1 MNEVPHSR
9 EVVKCPVY
17 QEPHSLGQP
26 PDMGVVSPVVS
37 GWYLHI
43 VAVGPLAAE
52 ERIAELM

>member
-1 MNEVPHSR
+1 MQYRTKLNI
-9 EVVKCPVY
+9 
-17 QEPHSLGQP
+17 PHSLGQP

-52 ERIAELM
+52 GRIAELM